1 MTYRHRILT
10 FCLLAI
16 LPMTAFSADINLPNI
31 GDAAGTLM
39 SPEEERQ
46 LGQEFMQN
54 VRQSLTLLDD
64 PVAEEYIQTLGDHL
78 VSQVSDYHQQV
89 TFFIVKDPAINAF
102 AGPGGYIG
110 VHTGLITAARSE
122 GELASVLA
130 HEISHVVQRHLLR
143 AFETDSRMGLP
154 TLAAILAAIIVGGNN
169 PQVGEAV
176 LASSIAGTTQKQL
189 TFSRQHEQEADRVG
203 LDILAHAGYDPRT
216 MVSFFETLQQ
226 SNRYADNRLP
236 EFLLTHPLTFS
247 RVADTRNRAA
257 QYPQTK
263 SGDETT
269 FRLFQARIA
278 VTTTEKIN
286 LQTTDIEGQNVPE
299 QYRNTLMNLRKGD
312 YKQARQGIKALQL
325 QDPNRIL
332 YHQTAAEIEL
342 AADNTENARE
352 LLKKSLGLFPDNGPL
367 SLLYAETLLQ
377 LGDADTTLRLLDRQI
392 RLHPRQK
399 QLYSLQ
405 ARAAQ
410 KAGQPADAYLALAEI
425 QILEGNTRQ
434 AIDYMEL
441 ALEQANITPHQRLA
455 VEARLKTL
463 KDEVQQTAQQPPPER
478 DKTPANHS
486 RQTL

>member
-1 MTYRHRILT
+1 MSYRIFAL
-10 FCLLAI
+10 
-16 LPMTAFSADINLPNI
+16 AFSLIACGPPIAFAEDINLPNI
-31 GDAAGTLM
+31 GDAAGTMM

-46 LGQEFMQN
+46 LGLEFMQN

-64 PVAEEYIQTLGDHL
+64 PVVEEYIQSLGDHL
-78 VSQVSDYHQQV
+78 VSQVNDYHEPV
-89 TFFIVKDPAINAF
+89 TFFVVKDPSINAF

-130 HEISHVVQRHLLR
+130 HEIAHVVQRHILR
-143 AFETDSRMGLP
+143 TFETDSHMGLP

-247 RVADTRNRAA
+247 RVADTRNRAD
-257 QYPQTK
+257 QYPQIK
-263 SGDETT
+263 PGDDTAFQL
-269 FRLFQARIA
+269 FRARIIVDTSA
-278 VTTTEKIN
+278 TNDLKTTTNNE
-286 LQTTDIEGQNVPE
+286 QRAPE
-299 QYRNTLMNLRKGD
+299 QYRNTLIYLKNGD
-312 YKQARQGIKALQL
+312 FSQARNGIKTLLQ

-342 AADNTENARE
+342 AADNTKEAKVI
-352 LLKKSLGLFPDNGPL
+352 LKDALNLFPDNGPL
-367 SLLYAETLLQ
+367 TLLYAETLLQ
-377 LGDADTTLRLLDRQI
+377 LGETDTTLQLVDRQI

-399 QLYSLQ
+399 RLYSLQ

-410 KAGQPADAYLALAEI
+410 KAGQNADAYQALAEI
-425 QILEGNTRQ
+425 QLLEGNQQQ
-434 AIDYMEL
+434 AIDY
-441 ALEQANITPHQRLA
+441 LEQALA
-455 VEARLKTL
+455 QANVSQHLKLAIEARLKVL
-463 KDEVQQTAQQPPPER
+463 KDEVRQNTQQGQT
-478 DKTPANHS
+478 DSNKTPDTN
-486 RQTL
+486 